1 MSNLLSDARV
11 LVTGGGGFVGRRLV
25 YRLAAAPRAK
35 LFVAQRSGTVPV
47 AGATCVQMD
56 ILDRGAVMQAIS
68 EVCPDVIVHL
78 AAQASVGQGFEAA
91 TTTWSTNVCGTVHLA
106 EAVATHVPNATV
118 LFAST
123 VEVYGLAFNNGEASE
138 ITLPQPLSSYAWTK
152 LAAEKALADILP
164 ESARLIIVRPSNH
177 SGRGQDNR
185 FVLPSFAAQIKA
197 GRGIL
202 VGNLDAKRD
211 FLHVED
217 VVDAYVKLI
226 DVAPQLSKRSLFNL
240 ASGKVSSVGFL
251 LNRMMELSGTQAK
264 VQVDPN
270 RLRPSDVPVA
280 AVDASLVREKI
291 AWAPQ
296 RSLDDML
303 SDLI

>member
-1 MSNLLSDARV
+1 MSNLLCDTRV

-25 YRLAAAPRAK
+25 KRLAAAPRTK
-35 LFVAQRSGTVPV
+35 LFVAQRSDAVPV
-47 AGATCVQMD
+47 AGATCVKMD
-56 ILDRGAVMQAIS
+56 ILDRGAVMQAVS

-78 AAQASVGQGFEAA
+78 AAQASVGQGLEAA
-91 TTTWSTNVCGTVHLA
+91 TATWSTNVCGTLFLA
-106 EAVATHVPNATV
+106 EAVATHVPDATV

-138 ITLPQPLSSYAWTK
+138 ITLPQPLSAYAWTK

-202 VGNLDAKRD
+202 VGNLEAKRD

-240 ASGKVSSVGFL
+240 GSGKVSSVGFL

-280 AVDASLVREKI
+280 AVDASLMREKI
-291 AWAPQ
+291 AWSPQ

-303 SDLI
+303 SDLL

>member
-1 MSNLLSDARV
+1 M
-11 LVTGGGGFVGRRLV
+11 
-25 YRLAAAPRAK
+25 
-35 LFVAQRSGTVPV
+35 
-47 AGATCVQMD
+47 
-56 ILDRGAVMQAIS
+56 
-68 EVCPDVIVHL
+68 
-78 AAQASVGQGFEAA
+78 
-91 TTTWSTNVCGTVHLA
+91 
-106 EAVATHVPNATV
+106 
-118 LFAST
+118 
-123 VEVYGLAFNNGEASE
+123 
-138 ITLPQPLSSYAWTK
+138 
-152 LAAEKALADILP
+152 
-164 ESARLIIVRPSNH
+164 
-177 SGRGQDNR
+177 
-185 FVLPSFAAQIKA
+185 PSFAAQIKA

-303 SDLI
+303 SDLIK